1 MFLFFGWE
9 TCGILVSWPGIELTP
24 SALEGEV
31 LTTGLPGKYPET
43 IFLTNSLQHIVFEAT
58 ILFLRIYS
66 WKTIMT
72 KRAELATRKS
82 MAVKMIKV
90 KMRNDLKFK
99 KELVK

>member
-1 MFLFFGWE
+1 
-9 TCGILVSWPGIELTP
+9 
-24 SALEGEV
+24 
-31 LTTGLPGKYPET
+31 
-43 IFLTNSLQHIVFEAT
+43 
-58 ILFLRIYS
+58 
-66 WKTIMT
+66 MT